1 MGGEST
7 TRTFSSYVS
16 PHHRHGGLST
26 LLHQEAD
33 LRLISP
39 SVQGASRGQVENRTD
54 GLCSRQVPRLT
65 GKYS

>member
-16 PHHRHGGLST
+16 PHHRYGGLST
-26 LLHQEAD
+26 PLHQEAD
-33 LRLISP
+33 LRLILP
-39 SVQGASRGQVENRTD
+39 SDEGPGRNRTD